1 MLWPHHVVLIIQTL
15 LEARIDRPRPPHT
28 SYHVT
33 HKMPFTEAY
42 SFPSMNGTKIV
53 VSPEDKHL
61 ADNYKWRISSSGYVV
76 SSVRR
81 QGEYKLTY
89 LHKLVAGTTAKHINS
104 NRLDNRRTN
113 LVETKSRKRIFDQE
127 FKINT
132 VAPILDH
139 TLVPSQAP
147 NKSGHATVRYD
158 NGKLYRGSFQN
169 YKPHGFGM
177 LLEDNDEC
185 TKSSTGKWVDGIL
198 KWGIVVVFK
207 QIPFCWRVGLEEREI
222 HYVYQ
227 VN

>member
-1 MLWPHHVVLIIQTL
+1 MVLIVQTL
-15 LEARIDRPRPPHT
+15 LEGRIDRPRPPHT
-28 SYHVT
+28 AYHTSVR
-33 HKMPFTEAY
+33 MPFTEAY

-61 ADNYKWRISSSGYVV
+61 ADNYKWRISNSGYVV

-81 QGEYKLTY
+81 QGEYRLTY
-89 LHKLVAGTTAKHINS
+89 LHKLVAGTTAKHINA

-113 LVETKSRKRIFDQE
+113 LVETKSRKRVFDQD
-127 FKINT
+127 FKIHT

-139 TLVPSQAP
+139 TLIPSQAP
-147 NKSGHATVRYD
+147 RQSGHDTVRYD
-158 NGKLYRGSFQN
+158 NGKLYRGSFLN

-185 TKSSTGKWVDGIL
+185 TKTSTGKWENGIL

-207 QIPFCWRVGLEEREI
+207 QIPCRWKVGLEEREI

-227 VN
+227 IN